1 MTVREQNSIA
11 QKRKR
16 LQRILN
22 DATIQKA
29 YQNWEEF
36 IKKIP
41 EEQIRF
47 YDHCRKK
54 KLNRLLVKGYK
65 RNISGNLKNKIKK
78 YMT

>member
-1 MTVREQNSIA
+1 MMPQY
-11 QKRKR
+11 KK
-16 LQRILN
+16 L
-22 DATIQKA
+22 
-29 YQNWEEF
+29 
-36 IKKIP
+36 IKIGRSLLKKFP

-65 RNISGNLKNKIKK
+65 RNISGNLKINKK

>member
-36 IKKIP
+36 IKKFQKSKLDFTIIV
-41 EEQIRF
+41 E
-47 YDHCRKK
+47 RK
-54 KLNRLLVKGYK
+54 
-65 RNISGNLKNKIKK
+65 S
-78 YMT
+78 